1 MRLGL
6 TVTLSASRNTVH
18 KAVDIVGKTSQ
29 KSRQPFDVAWV
40 SLLLSQ
46 VFRGKFLTM
55 SAFVIDAFEFGRSNG
70 LREGA
75 TPVAEMQR
83 LTNDLADNSGTIN
96 WSVKGG
102 VVREGYPSLT
112 LAVSGTVQLVC
123 QRCLAPFAYTLDS
136 STMLVLGKDDEEADQ
151 IEEILDNESID
162 VIVGSRTCDFRD
174 LLEDE
179 ALLALPQV
187 PKHDVCPATPML
199 DALKSDK
206 PSPFAGLQNLKSE

>member
-1 MRLGL
+1 
-6 TVTLSASRNTVH
+6 
-18 KAVDIVGKTSQ
+18 
-29 KSRQPFDVAWV
+29 
-40 SLLLSQ
+40 
-46 VFRGKFLTM
+46 M

-75 TPVAEMQR
+75 TPVAEMER
-83 LTNDLADNSGTIN
+83 LVKDLADNSGTLQ

-112 LAVSGTVQLVC
+112 LAVAGTVQLVC
-123 QRCLAPFAYTLDS
+123 QRCLAPFAYALDS

-151 IEEILDNESID
+151 IEEILDDESID
-162 VIVGSRTCDFRD
+162 VIVGSRSCDIRD

-187 PKHDVCPATPML
+187 PKHDVCPPTPVL

-206 PSPFAGLQNLKSE
+206 PSPFAGLKDLKSE